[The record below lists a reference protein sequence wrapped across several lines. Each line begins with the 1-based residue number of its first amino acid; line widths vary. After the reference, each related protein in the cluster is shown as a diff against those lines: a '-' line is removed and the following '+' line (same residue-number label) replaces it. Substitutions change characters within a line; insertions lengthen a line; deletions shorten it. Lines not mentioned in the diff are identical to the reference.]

1 MPPRLGITPDGDRRV
16 HFFDI
21 ADNVGK
27 VRFRVTLDRFR
38 IIFIRAGFG
47 LNPDGNTLIGG
58 ERFISDGDRFVP
70 QRPSHI
76 TDGNIAVTAVTAVPL
91 VSSRQRGATDGD
103 TVVGFREGT
112 VAECHGVFTECPV
125 VIDVGPCGVGIAVQI
140 VAGRLMII
148 GTYAKIP
155 ECQSVM
161 LQFLADFIRNVI
173 IEENTIRNRLRKTR
187 RPIFR
192 FRTGD
197 FSAVG
202 NLVKQ
207 IFGNFVLDFVF
218 FLLCQSLYI
227 CRASRQKRRYDK
239 DGKQA
244 VFDA

>member
-1 MPPRLGITPDGDRRV
+1 M
-16 HFFDI
+16 
-21 ADNVGK
+21 
-27 VRFRVTLDRFR
+27 
-38 IIFIRAGFG
+38 
-47 LNPDGNTLIGG
+47 NPDGNTLIGG
-58 ERFISDGDRFVP
+58 DCFISDRDRFIT

-91 VSSRQRGATDGD
+91 VSSRQRGAADGD

-125 VIDVGPCGVGIAVQI
+125 VIDVGPFGVAYRSRQI
-140 VAGRLMII
+140 ITIRFSVVR
-148 GTYAKIP
+148 TYRKIF
-155 ECQSVM
+155 ESESV
-161 LQFLADFIRNVI
+161 LFQFLADFIRNVI
-173 IEENTIRNRLRKTR
+173 IVENTIRNRLRKTR
-187 RPIFR
+187 RPILR

-207 IFGNFVLDFVF
+207 ILGNFVLDFVF

-227 CRASRQKRRYDK
+227 CRASRQKRRHDK